1 MRTENNLPQ
10 YRVMNN
16 RFFTV
21 SKKIKRQFSQ
31 MFCLNEPYFEKYLSP
46 KSSLTMTY
54 IKLVHQLES
63 FRIGSYEFSGG
74 MLPRIFVRINDP
86 FKVRLISND
95 QHYRNIILQD
105 INNRQVSSM
114 NIMEYFFTK
123 DLNDNDRWNFIEEFF
138 LGKGESDLI
147 QPSDVKAQPPINLT

>member
-1 MRTENNLPQ
+1 
-10 YRVMNN
+10 
-16 RFFTV
+16 
-21 SKKIKRQFSQ
+21 

-46 KSSLTMTY
+46 KSSLTTSY

-95 QHYRNIILQD
+95 QSYKNEILQD

-114 NIMEYFFTK
+114 NIMEYFFTNK
-123 DLNDNDRWNFIEEFF
+123 IVDEKRWDFIEDFF
-138 LGKGESDLI
+138 LGKGESELLNADE
-147 QPSDVKAQPPINLT
+147 VKAQPPINLT